1 MKRSC
6 GARPLLYP
14 HPVMIV
20 CTYDADGNP
29 DAMTAAWGGIC
40 SSNPPSVAV
49 SIQKVRKTYENI
61 QQQKAFTVCIPSA
74 GHVAAADYFG
84 IESGRHA
91 DKIATAGL
99 TAVRSD
105 LVDAPYVAEFP
116 VVLEC
121 RLTGSMEV
129 GVHTQFIGEI
139 LDVKVDES
147 VLGPDGVPDLT
158 KVMPFVYDSAGRA
171 YHAVGP
177 EIAKA
182 FSAGLALKK

>member
-1 MKRSC
+1 
-6 GARPLLYP
+6 
-14 HPVMIV
+14 
-20 CTYDADGNP
+20 
-29 DAMTAAWGGIC
+29 MTAAWGGIC

-49 SIQKVRKTYENI
+49 SVQKVRKTYENI
-61 QQQKAFTVCIPSA
+61 QQKKAFTICIPSSA
-74 GHVAAADYFG
+74 HVVAADYFG

-105 LVDAPYVAEFP
+105 LVDAPYIAEFP

-139 LDVKVDES
+139 LDVKVDDA
-147 VLGPDGVPDLT
+147 VIGPDSVPDLA

-171 YHAVGP
+171 YYSVGP